1 MNLNP
6 LNTLLVIKYKF
17 KLVFFKLFCCVITYN
32 KMNKYTFIK
41 QKRDQAIAKR
51 QTKISLRTFPP
62 SIFQLNSIIAPEVAN
77 PDIIKEIEFTEEEV
91 IIIAPLVEPIKE
103 PIVEPLELLEEPIIL
118 LPEKWTM
125 SENPIIETPIEIKP
139 DVVDLVILSQT
150 EDIRKLLLLKE
161 TIKRF
166 SKKKIV

>member
-1 MNLNP
+1 
-6 LNTLLVIKYKF
+6 
-17 KLVFFKLFCCVITYN
+17 
-32 KMNKYTFIK
+32 MNKYTLIR

-51 QTKISLRTFPP
+51 QTKQSRRTFPR
-62 SIFQLNSIIAPEVAN
+62 SIFQLNSIIDPEVVP
-77 PDIIKEIEFTEEEV
+77 PDIITEEEV
-91 IIIAPLVEPIKE
+91 IIIEPLVEPIQEPIIEPLEKIE
-103 PIVEPLELLEEPIIL
+103 PIVEPLEIKEPTIL
-118 LPEKWTM
+118 LPENQLET
-125 SENPIIETPIEIKP
+125 ENAIIETPIEIKP

>member
-1 MNLNP
+1 
-6 LNTLLVIKYKF
+6 
-17 KLVFFKLFCCVITYN
+17 
-32 KMNKYTFIK
+32 MNKYTLIR

-51 QTKISLRTFPP
+51 QTKISRRTFPP
-62 SIFQLNSIIAPEVAN
+62 SIFPFNSIITPEVAQ
-77 PDIIKEIEFTEEEV
+77 PDIISKIEFTEVEEEV
-91 IIIAPLVEPIKE
+91 IIQDQPIE
-103 PIVEPLELLEEPIIL
+103 IIELIEIIEPIIL
-118 LPEKWTM
+118 LPENWTM
-125 SENPIIETPIEIKP
+125 STNPIIESPIEIKP